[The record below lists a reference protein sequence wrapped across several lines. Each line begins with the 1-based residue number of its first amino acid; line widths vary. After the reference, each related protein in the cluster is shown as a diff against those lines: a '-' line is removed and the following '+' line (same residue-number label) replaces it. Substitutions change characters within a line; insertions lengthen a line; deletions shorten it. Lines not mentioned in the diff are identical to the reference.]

1 MEGIVIGAIGIAL
14 CVLLCGTGSAV
25 GLFQTGRAAAG
36 VLAQKPKKFGSVMF
50 LAVLPATQGIYGF
63 VIGMI
68 AQGKLVP
75 GMSVSD
81 GWLVFAACFV
91 LAISGLASAIFQGKT
106 AVGGL
111 NALAK
116 SDCSV
121 GKLILFPAMVETYA
135 ILALVI
141 SIIML
146 QLV

>member
-1 MEGIVIGAIGIAL
+1 MNGMVIGAIGIAL
-14 CVLLCGTGSAV
+14 CVALCGAGSAI

-36 VLAQKPKKFGSVMF
+36 VLAQKPKKFGGIMF

-68 AQGKLVP
+68 AQGKLVQ
-75 GMSVSD
+75 GMPMD
-81 GWLVFAACFV
+81 QGWLVFAACIV
-91 LAISGLASAIFQGKT
+91 LAIAGFASAVFQGKT

-111 NALAK
+111 NAMAK
-116 SDCSV
+116 SDSSV
-121 GKLILFPAMVETYA
+121 GKLVLFPAMVETYA

-146 QLV
+146 QFV